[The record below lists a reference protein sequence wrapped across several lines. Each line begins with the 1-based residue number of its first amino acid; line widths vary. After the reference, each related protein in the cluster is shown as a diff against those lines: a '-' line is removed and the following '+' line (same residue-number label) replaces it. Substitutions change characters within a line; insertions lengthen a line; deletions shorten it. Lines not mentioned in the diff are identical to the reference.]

1 MTKSKL
7 YTATGDKGT
16 TSLIDGSRISKSSLR
31 LDTYGTVDEFSAFL
45 GVALSHKDCP
55 VELKGQMLDVQN
67 RLFDIGCY
75 LATAADAAKEAP
87 ECINGLTEA
96 DNARLEGWIDA
107 LDEQTPKIN
116 AFVLPGGCEVAAHLH
131 VARTVCRRA
140 ERRLWQLNSEEP
152 VCQLVIKYFNR
163 LSDYLFIAAR
173 FANFQ
178 AGVAEL
184 VWQQAGK

>member
-7 YTATGDKGT
+7 YTATGDRGT
-16 TSLIDGSRISKSSLR
+16 TSLVGGERVSKTCLR

-45 GVALSHKDCP
+45 GVALSHAGCP
-55 VELKGQMLDVQN
+55 EELKCQMLDIQN
-67 RLFDIGCY
+67 RMFDIGCY
-75 LATAADAAKEAP
+75 LATAPAEGSEAP
-87 ECINGLTEA
+87 ESINGLRPA

-107 LDEQTPKIN
+107 LDEQTPKAN

-140 ERRLWQLNSEEP
+140 ERMLYRLAAEEP
-152 VCQLVIKYFNR
+152 VCQLVLTYFNR

-178 AGVAEL
+178 AGVEEL
-184 VWQQAGK
+184 IWHPAQ